1 MKYIA
6 TDSGWLGKEKGF
18 ISAGTVFEW
27 DGPKGLWM
35 QEVGQKPVIA
45 AEPDE
50 PDRAA
55 IVQGLNTLNIAFFK
69 GAPTESLQATLNEAL
84 KAQGK
89 AP

>member
-1 MKYIA
+1 
-6 TDSGWLGKEKGF
+6 
-18 ISAGTVFEW
+18 
-27 DGPKGLWM
+27 M